1 MSSRWRNEG
10 GFQDREPGGSHHPQ
24 PEGGRRVL
32 PEPRGGPEEARLV
45 HVTRGARN
53 RIETC
58 WTAGARGHNGGRKR
72 SLERPPP
79 NPSEGSP
86 SPAAAIVVLAG
97 RDVSRMAL
105 NREGMA
111 VRIRGPRP
119 TGQKTVPNSQVDTSW
134 QLTGVEGVKDWDL
147 PCQRQRGPG
156 GPGPNMSPPSITV
169 LASRGTVCLGL
180 SHLLSPL
187 SLHPPSSG
195 IRGSC
200 APNTVWAGRRA
211 GLLPVGGTQ

>member
-86 SPAAAIVVLAG
+86 LPRSSY
-97 RDVSRMAL
+97 SRP
-105 NREGMA
+105 GW
-111 VRIRGPRP
+111 PRRFKDGAQQGGHGSKDQRP
-119 TGQKTVPNSQVDTSW
+119 KTH
-134 QLTGVEGVKDWDL
+134 
-147 PCQRQRGPG
+147 GPG
-156 GPGPNMSPPSITV
+156 NGPQFS
-169 LASRGTVCLGL
+169 SRHFMAACR
-180 SHLLSPL
+180 
-187 SLHPPSSG
+187 SG
-195 IRGSC
+195 RC
-200 APNTVWAGRRA
+200 
-211 GLLPVGGTQ
+211 